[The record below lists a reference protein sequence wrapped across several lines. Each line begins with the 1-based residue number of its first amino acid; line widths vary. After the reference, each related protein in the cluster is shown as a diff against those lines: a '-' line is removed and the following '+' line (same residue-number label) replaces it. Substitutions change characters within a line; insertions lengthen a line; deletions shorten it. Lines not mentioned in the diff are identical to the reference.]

1 MPGDAVEVAPDVYGV
16 MFENDRV
23 RILEIKTAPGGSSAL
38 HTHPDLALYAVTEC
52 NWDLTTADGETITAK
67 IPAGGVFYQDATS
80 HAAKEVGSGSHAIAI
95 EIK

>member
-1 MPGDAVEVAPDVYGV
+1 MAGDAVEVAPDICSVLL
-16 MFENDRV
+16 ENDRV
-23 RILEIKTAPGGSSAL
+23 RILEIKTAPGGSSEM

-52 NWDLTTADGETITAK
+52 NWELTSADGETITAV